1 MKQGDMF
8 EFYGLYTS
16 SPLCDQTGLYLGK
29 DYIYRSDG
37 VTVRN
42 HKVLMMGKAAATI
55 IDDRLLRFMRKV

>member
-8 EFYGLYTS
+8 EYFGLGQHH
-16 SPLCDQTGLYLGK
+16 LCGQAGLYLGK

-42 HKVLMMGKAAATI
+42 HKVLMMGEAEATI
-55 IDDRLLRFMRKV
+55 IDDSLLRFMRKV

>member
-1 MKQGDMF
+1 MF
-8 EFYGLYTS
+8 EFYGLAAGSTV
-16 SPLCDQTGLYLGK
+16 CDQTGLYLGK

-42 HKVLMMGKAAATI
+42 HKILIVGEAEATI